1 MKHTLLIL
9 ALVILAL
16 RAPAAA
22 EDNAVPHALVVHV
35 APTTTISG
43 EPIDLEAMIDAPY
56 AEALSV
62 RWRPIGGNAWADV
75 AFERSSAGGW
85 FASLPAAASPG
96 VEYYIRGQDQAGAE
110 IHHFATPQ
118 APHVVRVDPA
128 LYDRLETLDRARIG
142 NLTNEV
148 SFDVVAHNFGNRYD
162 MPNNEVRDR
171 FVRAELLYTHKL
183 LRQVHEIGFG
193 FGSITG
199 RTPNEMQTTDV
210 LKGMRYGFGQLTL
223 RVHPSVFLDARA
235 GLGVS
240 HVEFQGSGRAAV
252 TFGKPWRSCVTFG
265 GEYIG
270 DLGPTGWGR
279 LQWDTAPPLLMAA
292 SIVRTDLPGAIID
305 SAGLY
310 IAYDVAYRIEQR
322 VNLKAQL
329 SYGSRNGEA
338 HFGGGLGTAF
348 AF

>member
-1 MKHTLLIL
+1 MKTLLTLLSL
-9 ALVILAL
+9 AVLG
-16 RAPAAA
+16 APAVADDKA
-22 EDNAVPHALVVHV
+22 AVPHALVVHV
-35 APTTTISG
+35 APTTTMSG
-43 EPIDLEAMIDAPY
+43 TPIELEAMIDAPY
-56 AEALSV
+56 AEVLSV
-62 RWRPIGGNAWADV
+62 RWRPIGGGTWADV
-75 AFERSSAGGW
+75 PFERSSAGGW

-96 VEYYIRGQDQAGAE
+96 VEYYIRGQDHAGAE
-110 IHHFATPQ
+110 IHHFASPET
-118 APHVVRVDPA
+118 PHVVRVDPA

-142 NLTNEV
+142 GLTNEV
-148 SFDVVAHNFGNRYD
+148 SFEVIAHNFGNRYD
-162 MPNNEVRDR
+162 MDTNRVRDR
-171 FVRAELLYTHKL
+171 FVRSELVYTHKL
-183 LRQVHEIGFG
+183 LRQIHEIGFG

-199 RTPNEMQTTDV
+199 RTPNAMQTTDV

-240 HVEFQGSGRAAV
+240 HVEFQGSGRAAI
-252 TFGKPWRSCVTFG
+252 TFGKPWRSCVTVG

-270 DLGPTGWGR
+270 DLGPTGWVR

-310 IAYDVAYRIEQR
+310 IAYDIAYRIQQR

-338 HFGGGLGTAF
+338 HFGGGLGTGF